1 MHLMHN
7 VHQLQYMY
15 GVYGNK
21 LLLRAQSV
29 YSNTFLKVISG
40 SAACVAVCVVC
51 GLCGRAAL
59 TRRTRRGGGRHTGRG
74 LFLVLSVFN

>member
-29 YSNTFLKVISG
+29 YSNTFLKDFG
-40 SAACVAVCVVC
+40 CAAVWAEAALWVWRVGVASVCVSVWTV
-51 GLCGRAAL
+51 RAA
-59 TRRTRRGGGRHTGRG
+59 GRG
-74 LFLVLSVFN
+74 EL